1 MVMMMVGFFTAKLIS
16 GFSAVSYEVSK
27 LQCLRANAF
36 ILAAF
41 SSTSQKMN
49 ALNQSLHI
57 SSFIFDNSYL
67 FVVKF

>member
-1 MVMMMVGFFTAKLIS
+1 MSI
-16 GFSAVSYEVSK
+16 FSAVSYEVSK
-27 LQCLRANAF
+27 FQYLRANVF

-41 SSTSQKMN
+41 SSTSQKTN